1 RIKGSLL
8 SLPTVSVALNQDD
21 LFGSSRG
28 IYLHSMEHG
37 MDWERSC
44 SAEMILPDGTTAFQ
58 ASCGLRIQGNSNR
71 IPQKSTK
78 HSFRLPF
85 REKYG
90 AAKLHY
96 PVFPDSPL
104 KKFDTLVLRAD
115 YNNSWIHW
123 DARARP
129 RGQRTRDAWMK
140 DTHRAMGS
148 VASHNRYVHLYLN
161 GLYWG

>member
-1 RIKGSLL
+1 
-8 SLPTVSVALNQDD
+8 
-21 LFGSSRG
+21 
-28 IYLHSMEHG
+28 
-37 MDWERSC
+37 
-44 SAEMILPDGTTAFQ
+44 MILPDGTTAFQ
-58 ASCGLRIQGNSNR
+58 VSVGCASRG
-71 IPQKSTK
+71 IPIGSRKNPTK
-78 HSFRLPF
+78 HSFRLLF

-129 RGQRTRDAWMK
+129 RAQRTRDAWMK
-140 DTHRAMGS
+140 DTHRAMGW
-148 VASHNRYVHLYLN
+148 VAVTIDTSTFT
-161 GLYWG
+161 